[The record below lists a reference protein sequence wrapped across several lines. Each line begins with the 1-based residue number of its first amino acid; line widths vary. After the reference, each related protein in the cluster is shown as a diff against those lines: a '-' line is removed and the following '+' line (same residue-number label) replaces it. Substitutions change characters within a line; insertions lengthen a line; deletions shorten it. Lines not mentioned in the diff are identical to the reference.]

1 MGTAS
6 AAAFFAV
13 TDRNKEVFVKEWTCG
28 VILGVLG
35 VMCIPWTCT
44 ADMNVVGGWEQPPL
58 PYITVSASGTVF
70 DNGAQWGWPLCEIVV
85 YVYPNEWTG
94 PNRPSEHYRLRG
106 EAGEGQART
115 CFGYPVYGSEGLTPQ
130 EYAQRVVDNIKN
142 VAVPW
147 YARGGLPQGD
157 PAPGLKNVCY
167 YRILVN
173 AGNHWWGVADNPA
186 SGKCNAV
193 VAPKPVSCVLGA
205 PALLTHPNKE
215 AGRVHGRLVERVT
228 VQCDSPSTVS
238 LSVPR
243 RDLTLSSVDEDLA
256 SSLYLGEDGS
266 YSVKLHADPTAVTN
280 IISSI
285 DSPVSTPGVYTGSAV
300 LTATWE

>member
-1 MGTAS
+1 MK
-6 AAAFFAV
+6 V
-13 TDRNKEVFVKEWTCG
+13 WTCG
-28 VILGVLG
+28 VIVGVLG
-35 VMCIPWTCT
+35 VMCISRVCT
-44 ADMNVVGGWEQPPL
+44 ADMSVIGGWQQPPL
-58 PYITVSASGTVF
+58 PYITVSASGTVR
-70 DNGAQWGWPLCEIVV
+70 DIGYQGTWPTCEILV
-85 YVYPNEWTG
+85 YVYADEWSG
-94 PNRPSEHYRLRG
+94 PGRPSEHYRLRG
-106 EAGEGQART
+106 DGRDGVTPT
-115 CFGYPVYGSEGLTPQ
+115 CFGYPVYGSEGLSPQ
-130 EYAQRVVDNIKN
+130 QYAQRVVDSIKS

-147 YARGGLPQGD
+147 AARGGNPG
-157 PAPGLKNVCY
+157 PTAPGLRNVCY

-173 AGNHWWGVADNPA
+173 SGNRWWSVADSPE
-186 SGKCNAV
+186 SGKCNV
-193 VAPKPVSCVLGA
+193 VTAPKPVSCVLGA

-256 SSLYLGEDGS
+256 SSLYLGGDGS

-280 IISSI
+280 IISII